1 MAYDA
6 PLRPAGTPG
15 AVDSI
20 AQLHSSMS
28 MSPSARDR
36 APKRVI
42 SPPKGSDR
50 YKRLDSRQTPKKPPR
65 DEMQLVTP
73 QGEEDDV
80 VPRRLWRTLPQSLAV
95 ELASVT
101 SAAAKA
107 AAREKAAAA
116 RKARYEEL
124 DLPYTPA
131 PPLPDGATDED
142 RARLRR
148 EALNRYYGY

>member
-73 QGEEDDV
+73 QGEEDV

-95 ELASVT
+95 ELVSVT

-124 DLPYTPA
+124 NMPYIEA
-131 PPLPDGATDED
+131 PPLPDGATKDD
-142 RARLRR
+142 RARLKR
-148 EALNRYYGY
+148 EALNRFYGY

>member
-1 MAYDA
+1 MADDA
-6 PLRPAGTPG
+6 PWRPAGTPG
-15 AVDSI
+15 AVDSMA

-28 MSPSARDR
+28 MSPSASDR

-80 VPRRLWRTLPQSLAV
+80 VPRRLWRTLPQSLIK
-95 ELASVT
+95 L
-101 SAAAKA
+101 
-107 AAREKAAAA
+107 
-116 RKARYEEL
+116 L
-124 DLPYTPA
+124 GNFLLPVPY
-131 PPLPDGATDED
+131 L
-142 RARLRR
+142 
-148 EALNRYYGY
+148 

>member
-1 MAYDA
+1 MADDA
-6 PLRPAGTPG
+6 PWRPAGAPD
-15 AVDSI
+15 AVDGV
-20 AQLHSSMS
+20 AAELLRSSLCT
-28 MSPSARDR
+28 SPSATERS
-36 APKRVI
+36 KRVI
-42 SPPKGSDR
+42 SPEESDR

>member
-1 MAYDA
+1 MVDDA
-6 PLRPAGTPG
+6 PWRPAGTPD
-15 AVDSI
+15 AADSVA
-20 AQLHSSMS
+20 AQLRDSMS
-28 MSPSARDR
+28 MSPSAKDR
-36 APKRVI
+36 APKRAI
-42 SPPKGSDR
+42 SSEGSDR

-124 DLPYTPA
+124 NMPYIEA
-131 PPLPDGATDED
+131 PPLPDGATKDD
-142 RARLRR
+142 RARLKR
-148 EALNRYYGY
+148 EALNRFYGY